1 MKGKLKQYEDGF
13 SLIEVVIVVAVL
25 SVLAAILVPKIIA
38 NMEEA
43 NKSKELSN
51 ARALT
56 SEISAYNASVKIQDD
71 ITLFVGVIDLSGN
84 PSGGIYYKSQ
94 PFKDVDL
101 AKINRKKE
109 DFPSGKYAQIKIDKN
124 GNTRVLVS
132 GDSEF
137 IENVVVN

>member
-1 MKGKLKQYEDGF
+1 MTRKLNKSEHGF
-13 SLIEVVIVVAVL
+13 SLIEVVIVVAI
-25 SVLAAILVPKIIA
+25 LAILASILVPRIIA

-56 SEISAYNASVKIQDD
+56 SEISAYNASVKIQDNV
-71 ITLFVGVIDLSGN
+71 TLLAGVLDASGN
-84 PSGGIYYKSQ
+84 INGGIYYKNN
-94 PFKDVDL
+94 PFKDEDL

-109 DFPSGKYAQIKIDKN
+109 DFPSGKYAQIKVDKD
-124 GNTRVLVS
+124 GNTAVLVS

-137 IENVVVN
+137 IENVPIN